1 MVQKSTS
8 SCRSVFGERLISVWP
23 VKRRN
28 EAPESNTFSKLNC
41 LRYRNVNA
49 SARATMSG
57 IAITA
62 CKQNHPT
69 SLDFQALTFPRGATF
84 EVCALLMLSRA
95 RGQQP

>member
-28 EAPESNTFSKLNC
+28 EAPESSTFSKLNC

-69 SLDFQALTFPRGATF
+69 RSRLSGTNFPRGATF

-95 RGQQP
+95 GGQQP

>member
-28 EAPESNTFSKLNC
+28 EAPESSTFSKLNC

-49 SARATMSG
+49 SACAIMSG

-69 SLDFQALTFPRGATF
+69 SLNFQALTSQEVLLLRYVNVGAQ
-84 EVCALLMLSRA
+84 LS
-95 RGQQP
+95 